1 MQDEDDRMATASHG
15 TAAYFRHRLPAD
27 CIDGFQSP
35 GCIAI
40 KLQIRSRAILACNA
54 DVDILLLLLPLLLQL
69 ALVLVLLLLLLLLL
83 MMRARVL
90 PQQRATASAATP
102 SVATRKPEQT
112 FHPMPDHFRRPHFCA
127 LIP

>member
-1 MQDEDDRMATASHG
+1 MTGWQPHHTAPQHISVTDCLPIAS
-15 TAAYFRHRLPAD
+15 TA
-27 CIDGFQSP
+27 CQSP

-69 ALVLVLLLLLLLLL
+69 ALVLVLLL

>member
-1 MQDEDDRMATASHG
+1 MTGWQPHHTAPQHISVTDCLPIAS
-15 TAAYFRHRLPAD
+15 TA
-27 CIDGFQSP
+27 CQSP

-54 DVDILLLLLPLLLQL
+54 DVVILLLLLPPMLQL
-69 ALVLVLLLLLLLLL
+69 ALLLLLLLLLLL

-102 SVATRKPEQT
+102 SVATRKPAQT
-112 FHPMPDHFRRPHFCA
+112 FHPMPGHLRPHFCA
-127 LIP
+127 LIL